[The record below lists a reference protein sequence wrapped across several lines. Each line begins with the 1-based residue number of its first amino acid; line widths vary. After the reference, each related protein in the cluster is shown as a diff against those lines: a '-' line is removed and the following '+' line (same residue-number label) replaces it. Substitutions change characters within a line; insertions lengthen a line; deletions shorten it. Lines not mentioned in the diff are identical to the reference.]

1 MLALPLV
8 RTYSSAK
15 LGDRDAPTVAY
26 YSATAADYLRA
37 HPRSATWGERTLPG
51 RMPERALFPGVMI
64 LVLAAVALVPPL
76 GVTRAA
82 YAVALLVAFELSRGF
97 NSLFYPYLYEFLPFI
112 RGLRVPAR
120 ASILVGLSL
129 ALLAGFGVRRL
140 LQGRSAWLQRGAL
153 AALIVVIALDLRP
166 LLRLEPVW
174 LEPPPIYGLVA
185 GAPDVVLAEFPF
197 GGNPT
202 RFTPNVPYM
211 YFSLWHW
218 GQMLNGYSG
227 HSPPGQ
233 VEFETGLK
241 SFPDQSAVD
250 LLRSRGATHVSIN
263 CALYRGGC
271 DELLKAVDALPIFRV
286 VASGR
291 WQGAP
296 VRLYELRRVVDCHSP
311 RWLLTERTEFTVFT
325 AEARG

>member
-1 MLALPLV
+1 M
-8 RTYSSAK
+8 
-15 LGDRDAPTVAY
+15 
-26 YSATAADYLRA
+26 
-37 HPRSATWGERTLPG
+37 
-51 RMPERALFPGVMI
+51 
-64 LVLAAVALVPPL
+64 
-76 GVTRAA
+76 TRAA

-97 NSLFYPYLYEFLPFI
+97 NSVLYPYLYEFLPFI

-153 AALIVVIALDLRP
+153 AALIVIIAFDLRP

-185 GAPDVVLAEFPF
+185 GARDVVLAEFPF

-233 VEFETGLK
+233 VEFETALK

-271 DELLKAVDALPIFRV
+271 DESPQSRRRVADLSRRGVGPMARRAGSAVRV
-286 VASGR
+286 EAVASVIRHDG
-291 WQGAP
+291 
-296 VRLYELRRVVDCHSP
+296 C
-311 RWLLTERTEFTVFT
+311 
-325 AEARG
+325 